1 MDLLP
6 PYIHKINPRLK
17 HIYLSFDDSGNLI
30 IRSPKVPL
38 EKIERLLLQKSA
50 WITQAR
56 QKVREKK
63 GRITTIDP
71 QTRIYYLGQ
80 DYPMCLKQHEKR
92 GISLHFDGIEFCISY
107 DLHDPVRYTKHL
119 DAFYKKEIQRII
131 PPLVEKWAQRMKL
144 IPQEITFR
152 KTKRQWGSC
161 SAKNKLSFN
170 TMLCKLPIECI
181 EYVIVHE
188 LAHIRYK
195 HHQKPFWDLVGTY
208 LPDYKQHMQT
218 LKSYTT

>member
-1 MDLLP
+1 MDILP
-6 PYIHKINPRLK
+6 HYIHQINPKLK
-17 HIYLSFDDSGNLI
+17 HIYLSFDDAGNLI
-30 IRSPKVPL
+30 IRSPRISSK
-38 EKIERLLLQKSA
+38 EIEQLLLRKSA
-50 WITQAR
+50 WITRAR
-56 QKVREKK
+56 EKLKEKK
-63 GRITTIDP
+63 GRTGTLDAHS
-71 QTRIYYLGQ
+71 RIYYLGH
-80 DYPMCLKQHEKR
+80 DYPVSFHEHKKR
-92 GISLHFDGIEFCISY
+92 GISIAFDGETFQFGY
-107 DLHDPVRYTKHL
+107 DRHDPARYTKHL
-119 DAFYKKEIQRII
+119 DAFYKKEVQRII
-131 PPLVEKWAQRMKL
+131 PPLVEKWAKRMKL
-144 IPQEITFR
+144 TPQEITFR

-170 TMLCKLPIECI
+170 TMLCKVPMECI